1 MRENDKGGKEDEKGS
16 KSAADIWAITSNQE
30 KWTQVRC
37 KVKGSWGPNRIEAL
51 KKKNRKQG
59 QEQRWTRLSEMRRDE
74 KKLNEVKLGWPG
86 ARRKVSLTGRALAEQ
101 TRALR

>member
-1 MRENDKGGKEDEKGS
+1 MLASQRVHVARVYSQRRRTGMRENDKGGKEDEKGS

-51 KKKNRKQG
+51 KKRIENRD
-59 QEQRWTRLSEMRRDE
+59 RNRD
-74 KKLNEVKLGWPG
+74 
-86 ARRKVSLTGRALAEQ
+86 GRD
-101 TRALR
+101 